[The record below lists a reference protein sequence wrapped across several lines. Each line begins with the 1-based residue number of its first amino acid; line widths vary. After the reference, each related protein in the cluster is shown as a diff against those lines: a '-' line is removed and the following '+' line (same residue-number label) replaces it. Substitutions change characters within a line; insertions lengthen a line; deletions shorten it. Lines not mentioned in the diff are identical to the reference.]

1 MLNMPI
7 RYEQLGR
14 NICAIRKK
22 RKLTQRALAE
32 QLGCSTEH
40 LCHIEKGD
48 RHMQLDMVDR
58 FCERMEVSYQ
68 DVLQQS
74 TSVPVGNVE
83 RNEDDEA
90 WWKAEF
96 EGIVVGCS
104 DRKIRELLE
113 ICRRIAYLSRL

>member
-1 MLNMPI
+1 
-7 RYEQLGR
+7 
-14 NICAIRKK
+14 
-22 RKLTQRALAE
+22 
-32 QLGCSTEH
+32 
-40 LCHIEKGD
+40 
-48 RHMQLDMVDR
+48 MQLDMVDR

-68 DVLQQS
+68 DVLQQA

-96 EGIVVGCS
+96 EAIVVGCS

-113 ICRRIAYLSRL
+113 ICRRIAHLSRL